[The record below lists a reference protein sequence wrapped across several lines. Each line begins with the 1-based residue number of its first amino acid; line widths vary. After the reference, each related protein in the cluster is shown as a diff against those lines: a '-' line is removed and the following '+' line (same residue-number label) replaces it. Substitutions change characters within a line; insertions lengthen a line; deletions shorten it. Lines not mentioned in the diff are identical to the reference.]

1 MNISELKTLINEIID
16 PSNEM
21 TIGETQSLK
30 HISYDEEKDTVVLK
44 VAMGRLG
51 GEKEKKFRRDIARIV
66 KVDCG
71 FSGLGVSFGLDGMG
85 SSTVLGAGAG
95 VLPT

>member
-30 HISYDEEKDTVVLK
+30 HISYDEEKDTYLLIN
-44 VAMGRLG
+44 RH
-51 GEKEKKFRRDIARIV
+51 V
-66 KVDCG
+66 KNNT
-71 FSGLGVSFGLDGMG
+71 SASKHIL
-85 SSTVLGAGAG
+85 
-95 VLPT
+95 

>member
-1 MNISELKTLINEIID
+1 MTISDLKALINEIVD

-30 HISYDEEKDTVVLK
+30 HISYDEDKDLVVLK

-51 GEKEKKFRRDIARIV
+51 GEKEKKFRRDIRFYESIR
-66 KVDCG
+66 
-71 FSGLGVSFGLDGMG
+71 
-85 SSTVLGAGAG
+85 
-95 VLPT
+95 

>member
-1 MNISELKTLINEIID
+1 MTISELKALINEIVD

-30 HISYDEEKDTVVLK
+30 HISYDEEKDLVVLK

-51 GEKEKKFRRDIARIV
+51 GEKEKKI
-66 KVDCG
+66 
-71 FSGLGVSFGLDGMG
+71 
-85 SSTVLGAGAG
+85 
-95 VLPT
+95 